1 MERENGVASEGRVAQ
16 SYLSL
21 VRVDSL
27 GGFEVAKIA
36 LAKSGGKKRG
46 QSPLLTLDLRKRGKL
61 RMNARFHPVCPAS
74 LGTLKIPVPPA
85 VKLAAATG
93 ARPALDP
100 DVIAAEIVEDFQTA
114 LAQLKLAR
122 CPQSLT
128 PSLAALPSMS
138 LIPFT
143 PMIRSRPRGS

>member
-1 MERENGVASEGRVAQ
+1 
-16 SYLSL
+16 
-21 VRVDSL
+21 
-27 GGFEVAKIA
+27 
-36 LAKSGGKKRG
+36 
-46 QSPLLTLDLRKRGKL
+46 
-61 RMNARFHPVCPAS
+61 MNARFHPVCPAS
-74 LGTLKIPVPPA
+74 QGTLKIPVPPA

-143 PMIRSRPRGS
+143 PMIRSRPRGSSVTLTDLTVHLARARSTRITKLFFILIYVYPYMYSTVTD